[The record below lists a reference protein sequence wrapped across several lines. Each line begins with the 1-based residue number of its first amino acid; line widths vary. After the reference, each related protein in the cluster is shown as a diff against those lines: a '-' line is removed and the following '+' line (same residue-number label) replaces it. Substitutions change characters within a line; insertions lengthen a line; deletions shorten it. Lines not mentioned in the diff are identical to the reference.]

1 MAGLRLESGS
11 SHKLQAPVV
20 RVAAYAR
27 ISVADRDSTPFSS
40 IQAQVEAVTAYIQ
53 SHRSEG
59 WALAKDPFVDDGFSG
74 GNADRP
80 ALRELLN
87 DAANGE
93 FDLLVVHRF
102 DRFSRSQRD
111 FLNLLHDLEQHGVA
125 FASVSQQLDTST
137 SMGRCMLSVMTA
149 FAQME
154 REVIVERTRSKI
166 QAARRKGL
174 WTGGRPVLGYDVVEK
189 RLVVN
194 AVEAERVRAIFNL
207 YLDRAGL
214 MAVVRELR
222 DRGWTGKSWTNKR
235 GIEVIGGQ
243 LAKDS
248 VHKLLTNPLYAGRV
262 RAGKELVDGAH
273 EAIIEEA
280 VWEDVQRTLASKRP
294 DIRQPRK
301 RRGDALLQGLARC
314 SCGAAMTPTFTTKGT
329 SRYRYYVCSSRQKKG
344 ADTCPGSRIAAGE
357 FEAFV
362 VDRIRAI
369 GTDPMLFK
377 AVIEADLRERD
388 EFESTAREIE
398 ANRTRLIDER
408 TRLVNAIAEGDAG
421 NGTLASRVG
430 EINAEIAT
438 LVPPELPEPLD
449 SDSLRAALIEF
460 DGIWNQLVAAERA
473 RAIALLIEE
482 VRFNASEGQIEITFR
497 AGAKLS

>member
-1 MAGLRLESGS
+1 MSIAVD
-11 SHKLQAPVV
+11 APVV

-87 DAANGE
+87 DAAKGE

-111 FLNLLHDLEQHGVA
+111 FLNLLHDLEQNGVA

-174 WTGGRPVLGYDVVEK
+174 WTGGRPVLGFDVVEK
-189 RLVVN
+189 RLEIN
-194 AVEAERVRAIFNL
+194 PPEAIQVREVFDL
-207 YLDRAGL
+207 YLELGGIL
-214 MAVVRELR
+214 AVVRELNAR
-222 DRGWTGKSWTNKR
+222 ERQTKSWKNQR
-235 GIEVIGGQ
+235 GKQVTGGSFT
-243 LAKDS
+243 KTV
-248 VHKLLTNPLYAGRV
+248 VHSILTNPLYVGRI
-262 RAGKELVDGAH
+262 RAGEEVVDGAQRPIVA
-273 EAIIEEA
+273 EAT
-280 VWEDVQRTLASKRP
+280 WEDVQTLLAENRN
-294 DIRQPRK
+294 DDRRPRK

-314 SCGAAMTPTFTTKGT
+314 SCGAAMTPTFTTKGNR
-329 SRYRYYVCSSRQKKG
+329 RYAYYVCSRRQKSG
-344 ADTCPGSRIAAGE
+344 AESCPGSRIAAGE

-369 GTDPMLFK
+369 GRDPMLFK
-377 AVIEADLRERD
+377 AVLEADQRERD
-388 EFESTAREIE
+388 EFDSHARRVD
-398 ANRTRLIDER
+398 ADRTQLLDER
-408 TRLVNAIAEGDAG
+408 TRLVDAIAQGTSG
-421 NGTLASRVG
+421 NGTLADRVG
-430 EINAEIAT
+430 EINSEIES
-438 LVPPELPEPLD
+438 LVQPEMPEPLD
-449 SDSLRAALIEF
+449 TDSLRAALIEF

-482 VRFNASEGQIEITFR
+482 IRFDASEGEIEITFR
-497 AGAKLS
+497 PGASLA